1 MKILI
6 VEDERISAEDI
17 KTTLEKFDYK
27 VCGIV
32 SDGKSAIEKAGKL
45 KPDIIIMDILLA
57 GDIDGI
63 DAANEIRSRYGIPVV
78 FLTAYADEKILDRA
92 KITEA
97 YGYIL
102 KPFDEKELHSI
113 IEMAIYKNRTE
124 RKLERINAVLKT
136 IRDVNKII
144 VFEKNKENLINKI
157 CKILIGSRGY
167 DKVWLTLVDEK
178 LIIRQIIHSGTKE
191 ESGKFRS
198 ILNTSKLPDCAAK
211 ILKSDD
217 SVMLIKDE
225 NICRDCTL
233 KSDSKFHSALIS
245 RIEYRDIL
253 FGFICV
259 SLPLDVAANEE
270 EHSLFREISKD
281 LGLAINNLQYEE
293 KQKKAEETLRES
305 EQKFRT
311 LIENQAEGIAIAD
324 EDENFTFT
332 NPAANELFGISP
344 DTLVGR
350 NFTDFVD
357 EKTMDFIRK
366 QTGNRKLGK
375 KDFYEVEIKQ
385 PGGKRKILNVTA
397 VPLYSGDGKFKES
410 FGIFRDVTEQ
420 KFAEKALKENEE
432 KFRTLYETMTE
443 GVALHELINDNSGKP
458 ADYKITDCN
467 SAYTTL
473 TGIPKH
479 KAIGKLA
486 SEVYGLG
493 VAPYL
498 DIYSNVVLKGDAINF
513 EIFFEPLSKYY
524 SISVV
529 SLGGNRFATL
539 FTDITRRIND
549 EKDLKTA
556 KEKAEEMNQ
565 LKSNFLANMSHELRT
580 PMVAILGFSE
590 LLSANAK
597 EQDVRDMSTMINNG
611 GKRLM
616 DTLNMILDLSR
627 LESDKMEIRKSKI
640 DLRNVIDEEIDL
652 YTPTAE
658 MKNLYLKKEI
668 KDGEYFLKTDE
679 KLIRGILDNLI
690 NNAIKFTSKGG
701 ITLSL
706 KTIVSETGEKES
718 YEISVS
724 DTGIGIPEKSR
735 KIIFDEFRQAS
746 EGLNRSFEGTGLG
759 LTITKRFVELLKGK
773 IEVESKFGKG
783 TAFIVNIPCNIKGE
797 LKEKNTYIKKQEIK
811 KRKEI
816 TGSSFTG
823 KKILFVDDDETSLIL
838 VRLFLKNICPVDFA
852 RNGNEAIQKA
862 SGNDYDVVLMDINL
876 GRGMDGITVAK
887 EIKKLE
893 KYKNI
898 PIVAITAFAM
908 KGDKEEFLQSGFTY
922 YLSKPFVK
930 QTFLDLIKEILIEN

>member
-1 MKILI
+1 
-6 VEDERISAEDI
+6 
-17 KTTLEKFDYK
+17 
-27 VCGIV
+27 
-32 SDGKSAIEKAGKL
+32 
-45 KPDIIIMDILLA
+45 
-57 GDIDGI
+57 
-63 DAANEIRSRYGIPVV
+63 
-78 FLTAYADEKILDRA
+78 
-92 KITEA
+92 
-97 YGYIL
+97 
-102 KPFDEKELHSI
+102 
-113 IEMAIYKNRTE
+113 
-124 RKLERINAVLKT
+124 
-136 IRDVNKII
+136 
-144 VFEKNKENLINKI
+144 
-157 CKILIGSRGY
+157 
-167 DKVWLTLVDEK
+167 
-178 LIIRQIIHSGTKE
+178 
-191 ESGKFRS
+191 
-198 ILNTSKLPDCAAK
+198 
-211 ILKSDD
+211 
-217 SVMLIKDE
+217 
-225 NICRDCTL
+225 
-233 KSDSKFHSALIS
+233 
-245 RIEYRDIL
+245 
-253 FGFICV
+253 
-259 SLPLDVAANEE
+259 
-270 EHSLFREISKD
+270 
-281 LGLAINNLQYEE
+281 
-293 KQKKAEETLRES
+293 
-305 EQKFRT
+305 
-311 LIENQAEGIAIAD
+311 
-324 EDENFTFT
+324 
-332 NPAANELFGISP
+332 
-344 DTLVGR
+344 
-350 NFTDFVD
+350 
-357 EKTMDFIRK
+357 
-366 QTGNRKLGK
+366 
-375 KDFYEVEIKQ
+375 
-385 PGGKRKILNVTA
+385 
-397 VPLYSGDGKFKES
+397 
-410 FGIFRDVTEQ
+410 
-420 KFAEKALKENEE
+420 
-432 KFRTLYETMTE
+432 
-443 GVALHELINDNSGKP
+443 
-458 ADYKITDCN
+458 
-467 SAYTTL
+467 
-473 TGIPKH
+473 
-479 KAIGKLA
+479 
-486 SEVYGLG
+486 
-493 VAPYL
+493 
-498 DIYSNVVLKGDAINF
+498 
-513 EIFFEPLSKYY
+513 
-524 SISVV
+524 
-529 SLGGNRFATL
+529 
-539 FTDITRRIND
+539 
-549 EKDLKTA
+549 
-556 KEKAEEMNQ
+556 
-565 LKSNFLANMSHELRT
+565 
-580 PMVAILGFSE
+580 
-590 LLSANAK
+590 
-597 EQDVRDMSTMINNG
+597 
-611 GKRLM
+611 M